1 MLSGLK
7 LQPCRFG
14 RLFKGGIVQAQRAHR
29 LNHNGRRR
37 FGAVLFTEPAS
48 VAAFFMNNRHRGSMS
63 FLLDD
68 IHRAVRAV
76 FLAHHAAPVFRP
88 GEAGF
93 PVNDGGACFGPFLFF
108 QRQGVYGLRRTN
120 GPAGRAVR
128 SARAGTRVKKWCEYP
143 GKTGLKPDRLQ
154 ASCRTGFHAFATAQT
169 AV

>member
-1 MLSGLK
+1 MLSGFK
-7 LQPCRFG
+7 LQPRRFG

-29 LNHNGRRR
+29 LNLNGRRR

-48 VAAFFMNNRHRGSMS
+48 VAAFFMNNRHRDSMS
-63 FLLDD
+63 FLHND

-88 GEAGF
+88 GKAGF
-93 PVNDGGACFGPFLFF
+93 PVKDGGTCFGPFLFF

-120 GPAGRAVR
+120 GPAVR
-128 SARAGTRVKKWCEYP
+128 SARAGTRVKKWCEHP

-154 ASCRTGFHAFATAQT
+154 ASCGTGFHAFPTAQT

>member
-1 MLSGLK
+1 MLSGFK
-7 LQPCRFG
+7 LQPRRFG

-48 VAAFFMNNRHRGSMS
+48 VAAFFMNNRHRDSMS
-63 FLLDD
+63 FLHND
-68 IHRAVRAV
+68 IHRAVRA
-76 FLAHHAAPVFRP
+76 FSLHTMQRLSSAQQGR
-88 GEAGF
+88 F
-93 PVNDGGACFGPFLFF
+93 PVKDGGTCFGPFLFF

-128 SARAGTRVKKWCEYP
+128 SARAGTRVKKWCEHP

-154 ASCRTGFHAFATAQT
+154 ASCGTGFHAFPTAQT